1 MEKIRDEEDVLRTN
15 AMVTKYNQ
23 ELIQGLI
30 RVIGATVP
38 TVDLIGEKILTDA
51 IIGLVELRRTN
62 RTLRG
67 EEAPADYVGDE
78 EASKP
83 LLQALISVKHTSLP
97 QRDVQSE
104 KMLLDAIQELI
115 ELQKEQR
122 ALLGLPPYEPYF
134 VFGRKMN

>member
-1 MEKIRDEEDVLRTN
+1 MDPSEDVLQSN

-38 TVDLIGEKILTDA
+38 TVDLIGEKILADA
-51 IIGLVELRRTN
+51 IIELVQLRRTN

-67 EEAPADYVGDE
+67 EAPQADYVGDE

-83 LLQALISVKHTSLP
+83 LVQALISVKHTSLP
-97 QRDVQSE
+97 
-104 KMLLDAIQELI
+104 
-115 ELQKEQR
+115 
-122 ALLGLPPYEPYF
+122 
-134 VFGRKMN
+134 